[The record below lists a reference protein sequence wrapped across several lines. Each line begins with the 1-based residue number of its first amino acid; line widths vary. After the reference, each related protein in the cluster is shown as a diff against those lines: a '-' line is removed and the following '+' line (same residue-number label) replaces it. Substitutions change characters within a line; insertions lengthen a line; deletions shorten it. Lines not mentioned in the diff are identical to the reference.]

1 MPRFMT
7 RTLRSPQHRALVDFL
22 VAKRKKAGLHQAV
35 LAKKIR
41 RTQSYIAMIETG
53 QRRVDHVELM
63 ELAEALGFDA
73 SALLRKLA
81 KVKR

>member
-7 RTLRSPQHRALVDFL
+7 RTLRSPQHRALVAFIT
-22 VAKRKKAGLHQAV
+22 AKREESGLYQTD

-41 RTQSYIAMIETG
+41 RTQTYVANIERG
-53 QRRVDHVELM
+53 QRRVDVVELL

-73 SALLRKLA
+73 PALLRRLA